1 MHGLAVYMKEGLPF
15 GSDVSLENS
24 ADSSLR
30 FQLALLQSLS
40 YFFFLYQLPSS
51 SLRTVFD
58 SISSK
63 IDEALLIN
71 PSINIFVF
79 GDFNVYHMDWVIY
92 SGGTR
97 TVL

>member
-1 MHGLAVYMKEGLPF
+1 MHGLAVYMKEGLSF

-24 ADSSLR
+24 ADSSVR
-30 FQLALLQSLS
+30 FQLALLQSLP

-58 SISSK
+58 SFSSN

-79 GDFNVYHMDWVIY
+79 GDFNVYHMDWVIC